1 MISYK
6 FTNVSRE
13 ALVKILQEAITALA
27 DKNNFDT
34 FTLTLDTDCVE
45 VIKEEK

>member
-1 MISYK
+1 MTRYK

-13 ALVKILQEAITALA
+13 ALVKLLHEGITALA
-27 DKNNFDT
+27 DKNNSET
-34 FTLTLDTDCVE
+34 FTITLDTDCVE